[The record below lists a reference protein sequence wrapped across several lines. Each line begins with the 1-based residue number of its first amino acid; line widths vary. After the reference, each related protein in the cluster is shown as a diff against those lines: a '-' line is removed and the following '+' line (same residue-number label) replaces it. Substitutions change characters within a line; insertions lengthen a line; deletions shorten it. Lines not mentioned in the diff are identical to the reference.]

1 MAGDVSIGP
10 FVVGGNCCNKCNF
23 SFHFHHITGLSLSH
37 YLLLC
42 ITNISRPTTSEVI
55 IAFQGRLSGLH
66 LAHSDGWN
74 LEAQCRLWAVYVKLS
89 YQPCV

>member
-1 MAGDVSIGP
+1 VAGDVSIGP

-23 SFHFHHITGLSLSH
+23 PFHLHHITGLSLSH

-66 LAHSDGWN
+66 LAHSDGWKLN
-74 LEAQCRLWAVYVKLS
+74 VVYRHSL
-89 YQPCV
+89 C

>member
-1 MAGDVSIGP
+1 MYLLAHLLLGETVVTSVIFLFISIISQVSH
-10 FVVGGNCCNKCNF
+10 C
-23 SFHFHHITGLSLSH
+23 H

-66 LAHSDGWN
+66 LAHSDGWKLN
-74 LEAQCRLWAVYVKLS
+74 VVYRHSL
-89 YQPCV
+89 C